1 MVGCILE
8 PDEVGHRDRAGGRA
22 VRMSAFEAEGSVEGA
37 DYIWPGSG
45 SGRRCR

>member
-22 VRMSAFEAEGSVEGA
+22 LRLSECEAEGSVGGA
-37 DYIWPGSG
+37 DYI
-45 SGRRCR
+45 CR